1 MVGSLNPV
9 EMQSIPHLVKKHQAV
24 IMSHGW
30 HSSMETIQT
39 EAWPN
44 DPEHILQIFD
54 CFIME
59 GHTHTTDSFI

>member
-1 MVGSLNPV
+1 
-9 EMQSIPHLVKKHQAV
+9 
-24 IMSHGW
+24 MSHGW